1 MGARASREAVEVAS
15 GARGS
20 SLKARVQA
28 AVNDLAAEGKIPSFY
43 QVAQRVGVARSTLYR
58 RADLKAVVVQGRRA
72 AADAGGAAGRAGPAA
87 SCSDV
92 GACAADD
99 RAERAALEA
108 ALETLRKERDA
119 LARRLALRQRLD
131 DRPRFVYAVCHLGD
145 TASIG

>member
-28 AVNDLAAEGKIPSFY
+28 AVNDLAAEGKTPSFY

-72 AADAGGAAGRAGPAA
+72 AVDGGGAAGRAGPAE
-87 SCSDV
+87 SCGDV
-92 GACAADD
+92 GAYTADD

-108 ALETLRKERDA
+108 ALEALQKERDA
-119 LARRLALRQRLD
+119 LAWRLALRQRLD
-131 DRPRFVYAVCHLGD
+131 DRPRFVYAVCRLGD
-145 TASIG
+145 AALIG

>member
-1 MGARASREAVEVAS
+1 MGARASKEAVEVMPD
-15 GARGS
+15 ARGS

-58 RADLKAVVVQGRRA
+58 RADLKAVVVQGRWA
-72 AADAGGAAGRAGPAA
+72 ATDGGGAAGRAGPAA
-87 SCSDV
+87 PCGDV

-108 ALETLRKERDA
+108 ALEALQRERDV

-131 DRPRFVYAVCHLGD
+131 DRPRFVYAVCHLGVQP
-145 TASIG
+145 

>member
-1 MGARASREAVEVAS
+1 MSARASREAVGVAS

-20 SLKARVQA
+20 ALKARVQA
-28 AVNDLAAEGKIPSFY
+28 AVNDLAAEGKTPSFY

-72 AADAGGAAGRAGPAA
+72 AVDGGGAAGRAGPAE
-87 SCSDV
+87 SCGDV

-108 ALETLRKERDA
+108 ALEALQKERDV
-119 LARRLALRQRLD
+119 LAWRLALRQRLD
-131 DRPRFVYAVCHLGD
+131 DRPRFVYAVCRLGD
-145 TASIG
+145 AALIG